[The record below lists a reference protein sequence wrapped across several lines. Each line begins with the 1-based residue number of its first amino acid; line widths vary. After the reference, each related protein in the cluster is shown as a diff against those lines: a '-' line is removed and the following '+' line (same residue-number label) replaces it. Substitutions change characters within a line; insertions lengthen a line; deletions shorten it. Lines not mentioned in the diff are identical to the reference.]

1 MDDGSPLLHTPS
13 RRVERHGRRGWRTF
27 RQLRSLRQFLAL
39 LVLVAVAPIAVVAAG
54 LLMAQA
60 RSETRTLERALSV
73 NAHTLSLAIDR
84 EMANYETLLTTL
96 AIAPHLQRED
106 YAGFHAYAQ
115 QVANKYQAA
124 FISLFSPDGRQV
136 LNSSQPYG
144 APVLSPVEL
153 PDPGPDLKAP
163 PHGDGTALRKA
174 LREGVRTNSNLFR
187 SRSLGRIVFTVNHP
201 VMRDGKLAYV
211 LNVGIDPAVFRDL
224 LTRPSSGPSPL
235 IVVVDGNNLLV
246 GRWDGRADLFGSP
259 AKSDYRKARAGGG
272 NFIARTTTREG
283 EPAIYA
289 AHTSSV
295 TGWTAI
301 YGLRTAQAAAVT
313 QSIWVI
319 GAIAVALSLLLGGW
333 LAYRYATQITR
344 SLRLLTDAAAGK
356 TSVYSEAAIP
366 EFAAVHAALLR
377 ARAADSIAAQ
387 EREKHVVARTRQEEL
402 EEASRAKDQFIRT
415 LSHELRNPLGAIRN
429 ATLLLRQGV
438 PSEMP
443 LAIVERQTAQLVR
456 LVDDLMDVSRLSMGK
471 LSLKKERL
479 DLRVS
484 IAESVEG
491 VQHRL
496 TQKRQ
501 LVEIQ
506 QPDEALEVVADAS
519 RIKQVLTNLLDNAS
533 KYSPPDTQL
542 QVALSRSGDVARITV
557 RDEGRGVDA
566 ADLERVFEPFV
577 QLTAQRSEQTE
588 GLGLGLP
595 IARQLIQQHGGDIT
609 MASAGAG
616 KGSVV
621 TVELP
626 LALGAH
632 DLAAAAA

>member
-13 RRVERHGRRGWRTF
+13 RRVERHRRRGWRTF

-96 AIAPHLQRED
+96 AIAPHLQRGD

-124 FISLFSPDGRQV
+124 FISLFSPDGRQL

-144 APVLSPVEL
+144 APVLSPAEL
-153 PDPGPDLKAP
+153 PDPGPDLKEP

-187 SRSLGRIVFTVNHP
+187 SRSLGRIVFAVNHP

-246 GRWDGRADLFGSP
+246 GRWDGRADLVGSP
-259 AKSDYRKARAGGG
+259 ARPEYRKARAGGG
-272 NFIARTTTREG
+272 SFIARTTTREG

-289 AHTSSV
+289 AHTSPV

-319 GAIAVALSLLLGGW
+319 GAIAVALSLVLGGW

-377 ARAADSIAAQ
+377 ASAADSIAAL

-429 ATLLLRQGV
+429 ATLLLRRGV
-438 PSEMP
+438 PPEMP

-542 QVALSRSGDVARITV
+542 QVTLSRSGDVARITV
-557 RDEGRGVDA
+557 RDEGPGVDA

-595 IARQLIQQHGGDIT
+595 IARHLIQQHGGDIT